1 MNNSNQKKT
10 FLSRKKIV
18 EDNVKEF
25 QSLKGI
31 NQKYIFLLKLL
42 LHDNTNKNLLILYLN
57 FF

>member
-25 QSLKGI
+25 QSIKGI
-31 NQKYIFLLKLL
+31 IQKYIFYWNYYYMIIPIK
-42 LHDNTNKNLLILYLN
+42 IC
-57 FF
+57 